1 MDSKEVLRLFML
13 EFSENLKKVR
23 ESKFKSMDQVA
34 QNSAFD
40 SSNYNKFE
48 NGKGNPTI
56 ETMLKMS
63 SAFGISPKDLFNFE
77 FDITK
82 YKIDE

>member
-1 MDSKEVLRLFML
+1 MNSKVVLKLYMKM
-13 EFSENLKKVR
+13 FSEHLKELR
-23 ESKFKSMDQVA
+23 EAKYKSMDEVA
-34 QNSAFD
+34 KNSNFD

-56 ETMLKMS
+56 ETVLKMAS
-63 SAFGISPKDLFNFE
+63 TLGISPKELFNFE
-77 FDITK
+77 FDIKK